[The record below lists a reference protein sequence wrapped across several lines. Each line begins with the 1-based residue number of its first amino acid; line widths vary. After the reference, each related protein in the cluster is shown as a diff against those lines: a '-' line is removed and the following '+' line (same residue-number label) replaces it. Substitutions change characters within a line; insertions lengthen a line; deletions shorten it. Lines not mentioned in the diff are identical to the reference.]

1 MLYAFM
7 AFTSQH
13 EYNCRMTRTWR
24 DYNFPLL
31 LCVIVL
37 IGFGLAMVY
46 SATLRDPLTEG
57 YFSRHI
63 INLLVGAVAMA
74 LLTALDYHTFESW
87 IVPFYLGTVGL
98 LAVVL
103 VVGQVSSGAQSWI
116 DLGVRTIQ
124 PSEPAKILVIMALA
138 SYWSRNERKPDSW
151 RVIIS
156 SLILVGIPTGLV
168 FLQPDFGTAMVFG
181 VVWLAMAWAAGVR
194 WWQFGVLGLAALP
207 AFYYGW
213 TYVLQDYQ
221 RTRLLIFIDPL
232 KYDPELR
239 QGAWNIMQSLTAIG
253 SGGLIG
259 RGWTYGLLSQGNYLP
274 VQYSD
279 FIFAITGE
287 ELGFLGASLMLL
299 FLGLMIWQTLEV
311 TSMARDPFG
320 RLIAVGVAAMF
331 LCHVLVNVG
340 MNMSIMPITGIP
352 LPFISYG
359 GSFTM
364 TCMAAIGLLQSVALR
379 RRRLMF

>member
-1 MLYAFM
+1 
-7 AFTSQH
+7 
-13 EYNCRMTRTWR
+13 MTRTWR

-116 DLGVRTIQ
+116 NLGVRTIQ
-124 PSEPAKILVIMALA
+124 PSEPAKLLVIMALA
-138 SYWSRNERKPDSW
+138 AYWSRNERKPDSW
-151 RVIIS
+151 RVIIG

-168 FLQPDFGTAMVFG
+168 FLPPDFGTAMVFG
-181 VVWLAMAWAAGVR
+181 AVWLAMAWAAGVR

-207 AFYYGW
+207 AIYYGW
-213 TYVLQDYQ
+213 TSVLQDYQ